1 MVSPGEIAREQLGHA
16 HACCS
21 IECSLGERRIARA
34 KEVGSRSSHIPNS
47 RSRPSARDTQA
58 FQAVGGPT
66 QGRLSEDTGTRVADV
81 RARVPAM
88 TSEEAL
94 RIRGYLT
101 AQGAKLSPEQLIGK
115 VEEAMARLR
124 EAATAV
130 PAARFTDPPAPG
142 EWSAN
147 EVMAHVVEAD
157 RRFGGAIVRIL
168 DGRPPGEPQDV
179 AARDTRPRPLA
190 DWWSLLER
198 DRAVLFQRVR
208 SADPMANLQ

>member
-1 MVSPGEIAREQLGHA
+1 
-16 HACCS
+16 
-21 IECSLGERRIARA
+21 
-34 KEVGSRSSHIPNS
+34 
-47 RSRPSARDTQA
+47 
-58 FQAVGGPT
+58 
-66 QGRLSEDTGTRVADV
+66 
-81 RARVPAM
+81 M
-88 TSEEAL
+88 TSEETL

-101 AQGAKLSPEQLIGK
+101 AQGAKLSPDQIVGK
-115 VEEAMARLR
+115 VQEAMAQLR
-124 EAATAV
+124 AAATAV
-130 PAARFTDPPAPG
+130 PPARFTEPPAPG

-208 SADPMANLQ
+208 SADPMANLQVTIPHPFFGALNWRETLLFIRLHDLDHAGQLTKVAGAF

>member
-1 MVSPGEIAREQLGHA
+1 
-16 HACCS
+16 
-21 IECSLGERRIARA
+21 
-34 KEVGSRSSHIPNS
+34 
-47 RSRPSARDTQA
+47 
-58 FQAVGGPT
+58 
-66 QGRLSEDTGTRVADV
+66 
-81 RARVPAM
+81 M

-101 AQGAKLSPEQLIGK
+101 AQGAKLSPEQLIAK

-179 AARDTRPRPLA
+179 AAGDTRPRPL
-190 DWWSLLER
+190 DEWWSLLER

-208 SADPMANLQ
+208 SADPMANLQVTIPHPFFGALNWRETLLFIRLHDLDHAGQLAKVAGAF

>member
-1 MVSPGEIAREQLGHA
+1 
-16 HACCS
+16 
-21 IECSLGERRIARA
+21 
-34 KEVGSRSSHIPNS
+34 
-47 RSRPSARDTQA
+47 
-58 FQAVGGPT
+58 
-66 QGRLSEDTGTRVADV
+66 
-81 RARVPAM
+81 M

-115 VEEAMARLR
+115 VQEAMARLR

-168 DGRPPGEPQDV
+168 DGQPPGEPRDV
-179 AARDTRPRPLA
+179 AARDTRARPL
-190 DWWSLLER
+190 DEWWSLLER

-208 SADPMANLQ
+208 SADPMANLQVTIPHPFFGALNWRETLLFIRLHDLDHAGQLAKVAGAF

>member
-1 MVSPGEIAREQLGHA
+1 
-16 HACCS
+16 
-21 IECSLGERRIARA
+21 
-34 KEVGSRSSHIPNS
+34 
-47 RSRPSARDTQA
+47 
-58 FQAVGGPT
+58 
-66 QGRLSEDTGTRVADV
+66 
-81 RARVPAM
+81 M
-88 TSEEAL
+88 TSEETL

-101 AQGAKLSPEQLIGK
+101 AQGAKLSPEQLIAK

-179 AARDTRPRPLA
+179 AARDTRPRPLD

-208 SADPMANLQ
+208 SADPMANLQVTIPHPFFGALNWRETLLFIRLHDLDHAGQLAKVAGAF